1 MKIKFRNLKSTLLS
15 GAFAI
20 ALLSSCSNND
30 SEGEI
35 APTLPEV
42 KKDFQLAF
50 ASGSGSISGTYLQ
63 GISDLSK
70 GEVSFFGK
78 GYSMTSSRT
87 ARVFTSTDGSIVYSL
102 NYTVGTIDKLTYHGG
117 ENYKKIIT
125 FDASIPLGV
134 KAVRFTKMNDKVAS
148 VHNIAAV
155 EQYGGADKKDY
166 LKHKMTVAIGIL
178 DLEAMNFG
186 SNFKKDIDLIL
197 PGTLA
202 SEGYYISRI
211 DCPVISGNKL
221 YYGASVSKFN
231 AATGKAGETDKTFTL
246 VLDYP
251 SLTNAT
257 VISTSHVKGATNG
270 YRTPTQHINEAGEIM
285 QMVGNGK
292 ELNIVKIKDG
302 KYDETYKYSVSGLL
316 NKVVSSSGWFYAGNG
331 IGYIPYEKVGVDEIQ
346 VGVDSNGKPTYSG
359 SWGLARMDF
368 KNGKIIDLTVP
379 KGLWLQQYQNSVV
392 RDGKF
397 YIALTPVGVQGNIYI
412 FDVNSEN
419 ADSTVGAKV
428 FSGADQYY
436 IGIF

>member
-30 SEGEI
+30 NDGET

-42 KKDFQLAF
+42 KKSFQLAF

-63 GISDLSK
+63 GLTDISQ
-70 GEVSFFGK
+70 GEISFSGK

-102 NYTVGTIDKLTYHGG
+102 NYTIGTIDKLTYHGAD
-117 ENYKKIIT
+117 NYKTITT

-134 KAVRFTKMNDKVAS
+134 KAVRFTKMNDKVGS

-155 EQYGGADKKDY
+155 AQYGGAENKDY

-186 SNFKKDIDLIL
+186 TNFKKDIDLVL

-211 DCPVISGNKL
+211 DCPVVSGNKL
-221 YYGASVSKFN
+221 YYGAAVSKFN

-251 SLTNAT
+251 SLANAT

-270 YRTPTQHINEAGEIM
+270 YRTPTQHFNEAGEIM
-285 QMVGNGK
+285 QMVSNGK
-292 ELNIVKIKDG
+292 DLNIVKIKDG
-302 KYDETYKYSVSGLL
+302 KYDETYKFSVSGLL
-316 NKVVSSSGWFYAGNG
+316 GRDASSNGWFYAGNG
-331 IGYIPYEKVGVDEIQ
+331 IGYVPYEKIGEDKIQIGVNPSGE
-346 VGVDSNGKPTYSG
+346 PTYSG
-359 SWGLARMDF
+359 SWGLARVDF
-368 KNGKIIDLTVP
+368 KNNTIVDLVVP

-412 FDVNSEN
+412 YDVNSAN
-419 ADSTVGAKV
+419 PNGTVGAKV

>member
-15 GAFAI
+15 GACAI
-20 ALLSSCSNND
+20 ALLSACSNND
-30 SEGEI
+30 NDGEVP
-35 APTLPEV
+35 PTLPV
-42 KKDFQLAF
+42 TKDFQMVF

-63 GISDLSK
+63 GISDLFK
-70 GEVSFFGK
+70 GEVSFSGK

-87 ARVFTSTDGSIVYSL
+87 ARVFTSTDGSIIYSL

-117 ENYKKIIT
+117 DNYKTMTTI
-125 FDASIPLGV
+125 DASIPLGI
-134 KAVRFTKMNDKVAS
+134 KSIRFTKMTDKVGS
-148 VHNIAAV
+148 VHNITATPV
-155 EQYGGADKKDY
+155 FGGTNNTEY
-166 LKHKMTVAIGIL
+166 LKHKMTVAIGLL
-178 DLEAMNFG
+178 DLEAMSLGN
-186 SNFKKDIDLIL
+186 NFKKDIDLVL

-231 AATGKAGETDKTFTL
+231 AATGKGGETDKTFTL

-270 YRTPTQHINEAGEIM
+270 YRTPTQHFNEAGEIM
-285 QMVGNGK
+285 QMVSNGK
-292 ELNIVKIKDG
+292 DLNIVKIKDG

-316 NKVVSSSGWFYAGNG
+316 KRDASSNGWFYAGNG
-331 IGYIPYEKVGVDEIQ
+331 IGYIPYEKIGEDKIQIGVNPSGE
-346 VGVDSNGKPTYSG
+346 PTYSAA
-359 SWGLARMDF
+359 WGLARIDF
-368 KNGKIIDLTVP
+368 KTNTVVDLNVP

-412 FDVNSEN
+412 FDVNSTSPN
-419 ADSTVGAKV
+419 GTVGAKV
-428 FSGADQYY
+428 TAGADQYY

>member
-30 SEGEI
+30 NEGDI

-63 GISDLSK
+63 GISDLSI
-70 GEVSFFGK
+70 GEASFFGK

-117 ENYKKIIT
+117 ENYKKITT
-125 FDASIPLGV
+125 FDSSIPLGV
-134 KAVRFTKMNDKVAS
+134 KAVRFTKMNDKVGS
-148 VHNIAAV
+148 VHNIVATAM
-155 EQYGGADKKDY
+155 YGGTNNTEY

-186 SNFKKDIDLIL
+186 SNFKKDIDLVL
-197 PGTLA
+197 PGNLA

-231 AATGKAGETDKTFTL
+231 VATGKAGETDKTFTL

-257 VISTSHVKGATNG
+257 VISTSHVKGSTNG
-270 YRTPTQHINEAGEIM
+270 YRTPTQHFNEAGEIM
-285 QMVGNGK
+285 QMVSNGK

-302 KYDETYKYSVSGLL
+302 KYDESYVYSVSGLL
-316 NKVVSSSGWFYAGNG
+316 GKPASSNGWFYAGNG
-331 IGYIPYEKVGVDEIQ
+331 IGYIPYEKLDQDKIQ
-346 VGVDSNGKPTYSG
+346 IGVDSKGEKSYSAP
-359 SWGLARMDF
+359 WGLARMDF
-368 KNGKIIDLTVP
+368 KTNTIVDLTVP
-379 KGLWLQQYQNSVV
+379 NGLWLQQYQNSVV

-412 FDVNSEN
+412 YDVNSAN
-419 ADSTVGAKV
+419 ADGTVGAKV

>member
-1 MKIKFRNLKSTLLS
+1 MKIKFRNLKSTLFS
-15 GAFAI
+15 GACAI

-30 SEGEI
+30 SNEDI
-35 APTLPEV
+35 APTLPV
-42 KKDFQLAF
+42 TKDFQMVF

-63 GISDLSK
+63 GVTDLSK
-70 GEVSFFGK
+70 GEVSFSGK

-117 ENYKKIIT
+117 QNYKMVTTI
-125 FDASIPLGV
+125 DASIPLGV
-134 KAVRFTKMNDKVAS
+134 KAVRFTKMNDKVGS
-148 VHNIAAV
+148 VHSIAAIPL
-155 EQYGGADKKDY
+155 YAGANNTEY
-166 LKHKMTVAIGIL
+166 LKHKMTVTIGLL
-178 DLEAMNFG
+178 DLEAMSIGN
-186 SNFKKDIDLIL
+186 NFKKDIDLVL

-231 AATGKAGETDKTFTL
+231 TATGKGGETDKTFTL

-270 YRTPTQHINEAGEIM
+270 YRTPTQHFNEAGEIM
-285 QMVGNGK
+285 QMVSNGK
-292 ELNIVKIKDG
+292 DLNIVKIKDG
-302 KYDETYKYSVSGLL
+302 KYDESYKLSVSELL
-316 NKVVSSSGWFYAGNG
+316 GKPASSNGWFYAGNG
-331 IGYIPYEKVGVDEIQ
+331 IGYIPYEKLDQDKIQ
-346 VGVDSNGKPTYSG
+346 IGVDSNGEKSYSAP
-359 SWGLARMDF
+359 WGLARIDF
-368 KNGKIIDLTVP
+368 KNNTVLDLNVP

-397 YIALTPVGVQGNIYI
+397 YIALTPVGVEGNIYI
-412 FDVNSEN
+412 FDVNSTSP
-419 ADSTVGAKV
+419 DGTVGAKV
-428 FSGADQYY
+428 TSGADQYY